1 MTGLSALPVAAGRL
15 PLLGHLVGLWR
26 DPLGFLRALRPV
38 GDIVRVDLG
47 PYPVYVVTSA
57 ELQRQLLT
65 THAGGLVRGRVYQ
78 RARVIFGN
86 GLATSDGPWHR
97 RQRRLVQPA
106 FQRAR
111 IEQYT
116 QAMVECARR
125 GAESWQHGQLLQLDQ
140 AMHELTLTTLLRA
153 LFSTQI
159 DQDTTAQVC
168 RLMPVVLRNIPIR
181 MVTPGALDRLPFLT
195 GARRFDTAVRQL
207 RALVDQLATERV
219 NAHGSDSSDLLDLL
233 LTQPM
238 TRAELG
244 DELVSL
250 LVAGV
255 ETTGTTLAWTFH
267 QLARHPAVERRVHQ
281 EIDQLIGTGPV
292 TTETLAGL
300 EYTRRVLWEV
310 LRLHPPLLF
319 TRRSTTEVQLGGVTL
334 PPGTEVVYSPYA
346 LHRDPDRYPDPD
358 RFEPDRCPVGS
369 DQRAGQRD
377 PGGLSPFGHG
387 AHRCL
392 GDGFAVAELT
402 VALVTIAARWR
413 LRPAD
418 PGRVVRTVPAAVPYP
433 DALPMV
439 ALRRRPTD
447 CQDET

>member
-1 MTGLSALPVAAGRL
+1 M
-15 PLLGHLVGLWR
+15 
-26 DPLGFLRALRPV
+26 
-38 GDIVRVDLG
+38 
-47 PYPVYVVTSA
+47 
-57 ELQRQLLT
+57 
-65 THAGGLVRGRVYQ
+65 
-78 RARVIFGN
+78 
-86 GLATSDGPWHR
+86 
-97 RQRRLVQPA
+97 
-106 FQRAR
+106 
-111 IEQYT
+111 
-116 QAMVECARR
+116 
-125 GAESWQHGQLLQLDQ
+125 
-140 AMHELTLTTLLRA
+140 
-153 LFSTQI
+153 
-159 DQDTTAQVC
+159 
-168 RLMPVVLRNIPIR
+168 
-181 MVTPGALDRLPFLT
+181 
-195 GARRFDTAVRQL
+195 
-207 RALVDQLATERV
+207 
-219 NAHGSDSSDLLDLL
+219 
-233 LTQPM
+233 
-238 TRAELG
+238 
-244 DELVSL
+244 
-250 LVAGV
+250 
-255 ETTGTTLAWTFH
+255 AWI
-267 QLARHPAVERRVHQ
+267 A
-281 EIDQLIGTGPV
+281 GTGPV

-300 EYTRRVLWEV
+300 EYTRRALWEV

-358 RFEPDRCPVGS
+358 RFEPDRWPVGS